1 MTLTGKEIIQELR
14 KTELQFDEDSE
25 YCDAEEFA
33 AMYGYSPSS
42 IRQMLMRKQ
51 ISGAVKLGNKWM
63 IDKDASVLVRQNT
76 KKRKIKL

>member
-1 MTLTGKEIIQELR
+1 MTMTGKEIIDELR
-14 KTELQFDEDSE
+14 RLEFKFDVDSE

-42 IRQMLMRKQ
+42 VRQMLMRKQ
-51 ISGAVKLGNKWM
+51 ISGAVKLGNKWL
-63 IDKDASVLVRQNT
+63 IDKDASILVRQNT